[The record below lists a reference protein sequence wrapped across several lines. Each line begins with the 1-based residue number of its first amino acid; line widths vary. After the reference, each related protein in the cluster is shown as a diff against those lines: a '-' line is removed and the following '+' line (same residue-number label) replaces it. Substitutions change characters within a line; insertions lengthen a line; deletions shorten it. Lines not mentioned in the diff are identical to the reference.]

1 VPFTVSSSCGPLDDG
16 DGAIGDE
23 SFESAETIDVC
34 TEVFSVLDLLE
45 IVMKAGAWRPISN
58 NFK

>member
-1 VPFTVSSSCGPLDDG
+1 LLDDV

-34 TEVFSVLDLLE
+34 TEVFSALDLLE
-45 IVMKAGAWRPISN
+45 IVIKAGAWRPISN
-58 NFK
+58 NFQ